1 MNDMTG
7 TGLRPRARQTAG
19 LMAGLMLAV
28 LLALMDQTVVST
40 ALPTIV
46 GDLGGLSL
54 YAWVFSAYLLAQTV
68 FLPIFGRL
76 SDLYGRRR
84 LFLLGLGLFMTGS
97 ALCGQART
105 MEQLIVFRGIQG
117 IGGAA
122 LMPTALAILGVGYEP
137 RERARLQGILGSAAG
152 IAVIVGPIV
161 GSFIVEHL
169 DWRWVFYVNLPLG
182 VLSAVF
188 VWLFLH
194 EAREQRAR
202 PRIDLAGALTLGG
215 WVSALLLA
223 SFQARD
229 HAWDSPGVLGFL
241 ALGVVLFAGFVIVE
255 ARAAEPLLPLRLF
268 RHPTVAAVGAATL
281 IRAVAQYALII
292 YLPLLVQGVFAGTS
306 EDARNAL
313 TVFAL
318 PGIAA
323 AVAAGFL
330 VARNVGYRTLI
341 VGGLAISGISL
352 WLLSGIGNATG
363 QGRLLPVVALG
374 GLGVGAVGVTITLAI
389 QNSVALE
396 EMGIASS
403 LAQFLNNLAGAV
415 GVTLLGTYQAG
426 LLADG
431 VRSALASAPQLPSQ
445 VAARLSDPAT
455 LDRLLTSPTAAAQ
468 LPPAL
473 MAALRG
479 ALESSLHSVFFVA
492 LALTAAALLVSLFV
506 RGSAA
511 SAQPRLQPGAVLAVA
526 AIDPPGEGD

>member
-1 MNDMTG
+1 MNWFNNG
-7 TGLRPRARQTAG
+7 APRLRAWQTAG

-46 GDLGGLSL
+46 GQLGGLSL
-54 YAWVFSAYLLAQTV
+54 YAWVFSAYLLAQTT

-84 LFLLGLGLFMTGS
+84 LFLLGLGLFMAGS

-105 MEQLIVFRGIQG
+105 MEQLIAFRGIQG

-122 LMPTALAILGVGYEP
+122 LMPVALAILGVGYEP

-152 IAVIVGPIV
+152 VAVIVGPIV
-161 GSFIVEHL
+161 GSFIVEQL

-182 VLSAVF
+182 LLSAGF
-188 VWLFLH
+188 IWIFLH

-202 PRIDLAGALTLGG
+202 PGIDLAGAFTLGG

-223 SFQARD
+223 SFAARD
-229 HAWDSPGVLGFL
+229 HAWDSPSVLGFI
-241 ALGVVLFAGFVIVE
+241 ALGVVLLVGFLIVE
-255 ARAAEPLLPLRLF
+255 ARAAEPILPFGLF
-268 RHPTVAAVGAATL
+268 RHRTVAAVGAATL

-318 PGIAA
+318 PGIVA
-323 AVAAGFL
+323 AVAAGLL
-330 VARNVGYRTLI
+330 VGRNVGYRTLI
-341 VGGLAISGISL
+341 VGGLAVSGVGL
-352 WLLSGIGNATG
+352 WLLGGIGAGTG
-363 QGRLLPVVALG
+363 QGGLLPVVALAG
-374 GLGVGAVGVTITLAI
+374 VGVGAVGVTMTLAI

-396 EMGIASS
+396 QMGIASS
-403 LAQFLNNLAGAV
+403 LAQFLNNLAGTV
-415 GVTLLGTYQAG
+415 GVTLLGTFQAG

-431 VRSALASAPQLPSQ
+431 VRPAIASVPQLP
-445 VAARLSDPAT
+445 AALAAAVDDPAT
-455 LDRLLTSPTAAAQ
+455 VDRLLTSPAAAAQ

-479 ALESSLHSVFFVA
+479 ALETSLHGVFLVG
-492 LALTAAALLVSLFV
+492 LALTAVALLVGLFV

-511 SAQPRLQPGAVLAVA
+511 EAQPRLQAEAALVTAVDPVDGA
-526 AIDPPGEGD
+526 